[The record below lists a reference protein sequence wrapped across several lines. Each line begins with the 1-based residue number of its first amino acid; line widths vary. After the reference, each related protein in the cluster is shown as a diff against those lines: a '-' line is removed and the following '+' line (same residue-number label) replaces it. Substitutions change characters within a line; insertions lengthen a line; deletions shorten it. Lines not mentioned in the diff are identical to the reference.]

1 MTNDGNAGEK
11 ASRTVAAGGD
21 PWPGAAGPPRG
32 ATPPGGPRRDGGPSF
47 FFDLFGVLA
56 GPTTFWSRRTATAPA
71 SSRPIWLHLLVLV
84 GLRSAAGFG
93 GALLRGAGLGAS
105 LGQLFSSLLS
115 SFVMVWLF
123 AAVVAFVSAGAT
135 GRATIRDSFRYAAYG
150 LTPLF
155 MIGILAVI
163 PLPYVS
169 AIADL
174 VMMPYT
180 FYVLAAGVVPA
191 LGVAESRA
199 PTRVA
204 LICGALLVLWS
215 TMPTL
220 IPLLVETLAR

>member
-1 MTNDGNAGEK
+1 MSDGDAGAK
-11 ASRTVAAGGD
+11 TSQTAAAIQD
-21 PWPGAAGPPRG
+21 PWPGAAGPARG
-32 ATPPGGPRRDGGPSF
+32 PAVPGGPRRDGGPSF

-56 GPTTFWSRRTATAPA
+56 GPAAFWRRRAAAAPA
-71 SSRPIWLHLLVLV
+71 PSRSVWLHLLVLI
-84 GLRSAAGFG
+84 GLRCVAGFG

-105 LGQLFSSLLS
+105 LGQFFSALLA

-123 AAVVAFVSAGAT
+123 AAIVAFLSAGAA

-155 MIGILAVI
+155 VIGILAVI

-191 LGVAESRA
+191 LGVTEDRA
-199 PTRVA
+199 PTRVG
-204 LICGALLVLWS
+204 LICGALLFLWS

-220 IPLLVETLAR
+220 IPLVVESLVK